1 MDLKK
6 TVRILKKPRSGA
18 DGSDRNVWS
27 GPVESGEFELV
38 STMMLQNILQTD
50 DGSAKEQLKQ
60 VAEFDI
66 EGTGLLAHNAA
77 NDSYEI
83 IDGDGNEE
91 FSLVTTQMLQRILKK
106 DEVDEPGIDTLE
118 ADSGFDPYNSD

>member
-6 TVRILKKPRSGA
+6 TVRILMKPRSGA

-27 GPVESGEFELV
+27 GPIESGEFELV
-38 STMMLQNILQTD
+38 STMMLQNILEAD

-66 EGTGLLAHNAA
+66 EGTGLLAHNAT

-83 IDGDGNEE
+83 VDGEGNEE

-106 DEVDEPGIDTLE
+106 DESGDPGIETLE
-118 ADSGFDPYNSD
+118 VDSGFDPYNSD

>member
-18 DGSDRNVWS
+18 DGGDRNVWS
-27 GPVESGEFELV
+27 GPIESGEFELV
-38 STMMLQNILQTD
+38 STMMLQTILKTD

-60 VAEFDI
+60 VADFDI

-83 IDGDGNEE
+83 VDGEGNEE
-91 FSLVTTQMLQRILKK
+91 FSLVTTQMLQRILKS
-106 DEVDEPGIDTLE
+106 DDAAEPVIEPLE
-118 ADSGFDPYNSD
+118 ADTGFDPYNSD

>member
-38 STMMLQNILQTD
+38 STMMLQNILQSD

-106 DEVDEPGIDTLE
+106 DEVDEPGIHTLE